1 MVVESEN
8 VFVLGK
14 ELNKLLPIL
23 GLVESFTDTFD
34 LEVLIL
40 KDEITLIGNSQ
51 FIELLKLS

>member
-1 MVVESEN
+1 MESEN